1 MNHRHLRA
9 VALVG
14 GTAVALSAC
23 SVGGQAESDGQELVK
38 DGSFSM
44 ALDSDPGSLSP
55 LMTVSTSASQ
65 VINYL
70 YDRMVFI
77 DPGSGSVKSWL
88 AEAWTEKPDEVVY
101 TLKKGITCSNGEP
114 LTPQTVADNFNFVA
128 DEANNSPLR
137 GFSVPGDL
145 VATAE
150 DATGTVTLKT
160 PTPSPFLLV
169 NTASIGITCQSGL
182 RDPGSV
188 ASASD
193 GTGLFTLTEAVPN
206 DHYTLTRRDG
216 YNWGPDN
223 QTTSDTLGTPKD
235 VTFKV
240 ITNPSTA
247 ANLLLSGELNAAVV
261 SGADEDRL
269 SSAGLGKLGT
279 DRPMGEMFYNQLSG
293 KPTADP
299 AVRKALTKAV
309 DIPNLSRIMTADKGS
324 ISKQLS
330 GVAPVG
336 CRIETTGALPAADF
350 EGASAEL
357 TAAGWLLDSN
367 GKRSKAG
374 KALNLAFIYNNAAD
388 TSNAAAEFA
397 QQQWTKLGATVSIK
411 GGDENFMI
419 EQLLSGKNNND
430 WDIAWENVNV
440 SVPSTIVP
448 LISGPAPAE
457 GLNFGS
463 IHNTGYDSA
472 VAKASTLTGE
482 AACDAWAEAEEA
494 LFETADVVPF
504 ASAPSNTYLNNASG
518 VFDTVVA
525 GPLVRVRK

>member
-1 MNHRHLRA
+1 MNHRLSTV
-9 VALVG
+9 VATMG
-14 GTAVALSAC
+14 CAAIALSAC
-23 SVGGQAESDGQELVK
+23 SGGGSAGTNEGELVK

-44 ALDSDPGSLSP
+44 ALDSDPGTLSP

-70 YDRMVFI
+70 YDRLVFI
-77 DPGSGSVKSWL
+77 DPASGAVKSWL
-88 AEAWTEKPDEVVY
+88 AETWTEKPGEVIY
-101 TLKKGITCSNGEP
+101 TLKKGITCSSGEL
-114 LTPQTVADNFNFVA
+114 LTAQTVADNFNFVA
-128 DEANNSPLR
+128 DKANNSPLR

-145 VATAE
+145 VATAD
-150 DATGTVTLKT
+150 DAAGTITLKT

-169 NTASIGITCQSGL
+169 NTASVGISCQAGL
-182 RDPGSV
+182 QNPDSV

-193 GTGLFTLTEAVPN
+193 GTGLFTLAEVIPN
-206 DHYTLTRRDG
+206 DHYTLERRGG

-223 QTTSDTLGTPKD
+223 QTTSETLGVPKD
-235 VTFKV
+235 VTFKI

-269 SSAGLGKLGT
+269 ASSGLTKLST
-279 DRPMGEMFYNQLSG
+279 DRPMGEMFYNQLAG

-299 AVRKALTKAV
+299 AVRLALTKAV
-309 DIPNLSRIMTADKGS
+309 DIPNLAKIITADKGS

-330 GVAPVG
+330 GVSPVG
-336 CRIETTGALPAADF
+336 CQIETTGALPPGGFNDAAD
-350 EGASAEL
+350 GL
-357 TAAGWLLDSN
+357 TAAGWVEGRD
-367 GKRSKAG
+367 GKRSKNG
-374 KALNLAFIYNNAAD
+374 KALELAFIYNNASD

-397 QQQWTKLGATVSIK
+397 QQQWTKLGAHVSIK

-419 EQLLSGKNNND
+419 EQLLSGKNNQD

-463 IHNTGYDSA
+463 ILNSGYESA
-472 VAKASTLTGE
+472 VAKASVLTGE
-482 AACDAWAEAEEA
+482 QACAAWAEAEES
-494 LFETADVVPF
+494 LFSTADVVPF
-504 ASAPSNTYLNNASG
+504 ASAPFNTYLHKATG
-518 VFDTVVA
+518 VFDTVVC

>member
-1 MNHRHLRA
+1 MNHRPSTA
-9 VALVG
+9 VALIG
-14 GTAVALSAC
+14 CAAIALSAC
-23 SVGGQAESDGQELVK
+23 SAGSPAGTGEELVK

-44 ALDSDPGSLSP
+44 ALDSDPGTLSP

-77 DPGSGSVKSWL
+77 DPGTGTVRSWL
-88 AEAWTEKPDEVVY
+88 ADAWTERPDEVVY
-101 TLKKGITCSNGEP
+101 TLKKGITCSSGEA
-114 LTPQTVADNFNFVA
+114 LTPQTVADNFNFIA
-128 DEANNSPLR
+128 DKSNNSPLR

-145 VATAE
+145 VATAD
-150 DATGTVTLKT
+150 DAAGTVTLKT
-160 PTPSPFLLV
+160 ATPSPFLLV
-169 NTASIGITCQSGL
+169 NTASVGISCQAGL
-182 RDPGSV
+182 KNPDSV

-193 GTGLFTLTEAVPN
+193 GTGLFTLAEVVPN

-223 QTTSDTLGTPKD
+223 QTTSGTLGVPED

-247 ANLLLSGELNAAVV
+247 ANLLLSGELNAAVI

-269 SSAGLGKLGT
+269 ASSGLTKLST
-279 DRPMGEMFYNQLSG
+279 DRPMGEMFYNQLPD

-299 AVRKALTKAV
+299 AVRLALTKAA
-309 DIPNLSRIMTADKGS
+309 DSINLAKIITADKGA

-330 GVAPVG
+330 GVAPLG
-336 CRIETTGALPAADF
+336 CQIDTTGALPPGGFDDAAA
-350 EGASAEL
+350 GL
-357 TAAGWLLDSN
+357 TAAGWIAGSD
-367 GKRSKAG
+367 GKRSKNG
-374 KALNLAFIYNNAAD
+374 KALELAFIYNNASD

-419 EQLLSGKNNND
+419 EQLLSGKNNQD

-463 IHNTGYDSA
+463 IRNEGYEAA
-472 VAKASTLTGE
+472 VAKASLLTGE
-482 AACDAWAEAEEA
+482 QACAAWAEAEES
-494 LFETADVVPF
+494 LFATADVVPF
-504 ASAPSNTYLNNASG
+504 ASAPFNTYLHNASG
-518 VFDTVVA
+518 VFDTVVC